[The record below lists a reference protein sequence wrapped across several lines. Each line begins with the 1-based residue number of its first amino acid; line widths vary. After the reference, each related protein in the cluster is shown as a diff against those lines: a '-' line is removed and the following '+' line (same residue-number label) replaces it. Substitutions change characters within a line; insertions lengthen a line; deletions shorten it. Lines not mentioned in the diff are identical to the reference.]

1 MRALAIVLLWSLG
14 CRTSPETNGAAY
26 PTTPPAVEAPAEETS
41 TYVSGVKAGAPPA
54 ETRDPALETDAA
66 EAKRVAA
73 VTGLAAKIDT
83 TAAARELAVG
93 AADVV
98 FGHSGER
105 LTTPALVSAWPAG
118 KPALV
123 YVVYPLTSSKKG
135 IHRFIVGAPV
145 EVTVDLIAGTTT
157 ERKLKRGAVLAEIE
171 VGRDSATVR
180 QNLATAEQTLIDLLL
195 ERRTVDR
202 SLVLLDGYRE
212 WFNAHLDVMTD
223 LDRRMPKGI
232 RWLRQPQP

>member
-1 MRALAIVLLWSLG
+1 MRALAIVLLCSLG
-14 CRTSPETNGAAY
+14 CRTSPGTHGSATPAPA
-26 PTTPPAVEAPAEETS
+26 PTTEAPAEETS
-41 TYVSGVKAGAPPA
+41 TYVSGVKAGPPPA
-54 ETRDPALETDAA
+54 EGRDPAIETDAA
-66 EAKRVAA
+66 EAKKVAA
-73 VTGLAAKIDT
+73 VTGIAAKIDT
-83 TAAARELAVG
+83 TAAARELAVA
-93 AADVV
+93 AADVA

-123 YVVYPLTSSKKG
+123 YVIYPLTSSKKG
-135 IHRFIVGAPV
+135 IHHFVVGAPV
-145 EVTVDLIAGTTT
+145 EVTVDLIAGTTA
-157 ERKLKRGAVLAEIE
+157 ERKLKRGAVLDEIE

-195 ERRTVDR
+195 ERRAVDR

-223 LDRRMPKGI
+223 LDRRIPKGI

>member
-1 MRALAIVLLWSLG
+1 MRALAIVLLCSLG
-14 CRTSPETNGAAY
+14 CRT
-26 PTTPPAVEAPAEETS
+26 TPATGGSVAPATPDVAAPAEETS
-41 TYVSGVKAGAPPA
+41 TYVSGVKAGPPPTQ
-54 ETRDPALETDAA
+54 TRDPALETDAA
-66 EAKRVAA
+66 EAKKVAA

-83 TAAARELAVG
+83 TAAARELALG
-93 AADVV
+93 AADLV

-123 YVVYPLTSSKKG
+123 YLVYPLTPSKKG

-145 EVTVDLIAGTTT
+145 EVMVDLIAGTTAG
-157 ERKLKRGAVLAEIE
+157 RKLKRGAVLDEIE
-171 VGRDSATVR
+171 IGRDSATVR